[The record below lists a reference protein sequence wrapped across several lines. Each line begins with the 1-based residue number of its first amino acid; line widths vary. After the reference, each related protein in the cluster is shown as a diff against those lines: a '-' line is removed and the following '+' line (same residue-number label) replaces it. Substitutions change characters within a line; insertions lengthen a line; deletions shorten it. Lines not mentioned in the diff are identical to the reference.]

1 MPTNRCAASRLAIVA
16 AFAVCGQDCRP
27 PIVSQLTS
35 DGSNLVHAWLI
46 ANAQKKEALPRHTA
60 VCCENAPFS
69 AIKESHIM
77 YRPTLQRIPLSEV
90 FHITGF
96 LPAPEVEAVMVCD

>member
-1 MPTNRCAASRLAIVA
+1 MSKLPSSFLL
-16 AFAVCGQDCRP
+16 
-27 PIVSQLTS
+27 S
-35 DGSNLVHAWLI
+35 VHAWLI